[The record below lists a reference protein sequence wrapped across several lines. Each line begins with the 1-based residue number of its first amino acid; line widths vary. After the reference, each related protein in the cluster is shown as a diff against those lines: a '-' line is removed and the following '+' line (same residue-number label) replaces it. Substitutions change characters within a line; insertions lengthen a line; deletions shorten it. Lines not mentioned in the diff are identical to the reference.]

1 MTTKTETQEKE
12 IQLVQVPKIVH
23 RLQAVGA
30 RVTERLKELGVDTL
44 VATED
49 TVKSLKD
56 LRAELNKELTE
67 YEAQR
72 KWVKEGVLNPYNEF
86 EAIYKA
92 EIAEKYKTAIDT
104 LKTKIETVEA
114 KVKAEKR
121 NRIRLYF
128 DELCTAEGIDFIPFD
143 KAVPEVNL
151 STSEKKY
158 KEQCAEYVTKVQD
171 DLNLIRTEEH
181 QAEIL
186 AEYKKTLNSALAI
199 TTVRQRKE
207 AEKAEAERL
216 KIAENLRRQKHLI
229 DAGMVFDEFS
239 GAWLYKDEVFTTKT
253 FVNTATK
260 EEFAMRLA
268 ECQEKIREDKAN
280 NPQQGEMTFA
290 APVAAPSVAPAV
302 QKTEELVKAQFEVT
316 GTLTQLRQLGQ
327 YMRDNHITYINID

>member
-23 RLQAVGA
+23 RLQEVGA

-49 TVKSLKD
+49 TVKALKE

-92 EIAEKYKTAIDT
+92 EISEKYKGAIDT
-104 LKTKIETVEA
+104 LKTKIEVVEN

-121 NRIRLYF
+121 DRIKLYF
-128 DELCTAEGIDFIPFD
+128 DELCAAEGLDFVPFD

-158 KEQCAEYVTKVQD
+158 KEQVAEFITKVQD
-171 DLNLIRTEEH
+171 DLNLIRTEDY
-181 QAEIL
+181 QVEIL
-186 AEYKKTLNSALAI
+186 AEYKKSLNSALAI

-207 AEKAEAERL
+207 VEKAEADRL
-216 KIAENLRRQKHLI
+216 KTAEALRRTKEVI
-229 DAGMVFDEFS
+229 DAGMVLDEFT
-239 GAWLYKDEVFTTKT
+239 GTWLYKNEVLMTKN
-253 FVNTATK
+253 FVTTATK
-260 EEFAMRLA
+260 EEYALKLA
-268 ECQEKIREDKAN
+268 ECQEKIREDKVTNSA
-280 NPQQGEMTFA
+280 QGEMQFA
-290 APVAAPSVAPAV
+290 APVAAPEVK
-302 QKTEELVKAQFEVT
+302 KTEELVTAEFRVT
-316 GTLTQLRQLGQ
+316 GTMAQLRALGQ
-327 YMRDNHITYINID
+327 YMRDNKIIYINIE

>member
-23 RLQAVGA
+23 RLQEAGA
-30 RVTERLKELGVDTL
+30 RVTARLNELGVDTL

-49 TVKSLKD
+49 TVKALKE
-56 LRAELNKELTE
+56 LRAELNKELTD

-86 EAIYKA
+86 EALYKA
-92 EIAEKYKTAIDT
+92 EISEKYKGAIDT
-104 LKTKIETVEA
+104 LKTKIETVES

-121 NRIRLYF
+121 DRIKLYF
-128 DELCTAEGIDFIPFD
+128 DELCTAEGLDFVPFD

-158 KEQCAEYVTKVQD
+158 KEQCAEFITKVQD
-171 DLNLIRTEEH
+171 DLNLIRTEEF
-181 QAEIL
+181 QVEIL
-186 AEYKKTLNSALAI
+186 AEYKKSLNSALAI

-207 AEKAEAERL
+207 AEKAEADRL
-216 KIAENLRRQKHLI
+216 KIAETLRRQKELV

-239 GAWLYKDEVFTTKT
+239 GAWLYMDEVFTTKT

-260 EEFAMRLA
+260 EEFALRLA
-268 ECQEKIREDKAN
+268 ECKEKIREDKVAN
-280 NPQQGEMTFA
+280 PAQGEMQFA
-290 APVAAPSVAPAV
+290 APVAAPSVAPAA
-302 QKTEELVKAQFEVT
+302 QKAEQLVKASFEVT
-316 GTLTQLRQLGQ
+316 GTMTQLRALGQ
-327 YMRDNHITYINID
+327 YMRDNKIIYINIE

>member
-121 NRIRLYF
+121 DRIKLYF

-316 GTLTQLRQLGQ
+316 GTMTQLRALGQ

>member
-30 RVTERLKELGVDTL
+30 RVTARLAELGVDTL

-49 TVKSLKD
+49 TVKALKE
-56 LRAELNKELTE
+56 LRAELNKELTD
-67 YEAQR
+67 YESQR

-92 EIAEKYKTAIDT
+92 EISEKYKGAIDT
-104 LKTKIETVEA
+104 LKTKIEAVES

-121 NRIRLYF
+121 DRIKLYF
-128 DELCTAEGIDFIPFD
+128 DELCTAEGLDFIPFD

-151 STSEKKY
+151 STTEKKY
-158 KEQCAEYVTKVQD
+158 KEQVAEFVTKVQD

-186 AEYKKTLNSALAI
+186 VEYKKSLNSALAI
-199 TTVRQRKE
+199 TTVRQRK
-207 AEKAEAERL
+207 ADEKAEADRL
-216 KIAENLRRQKHLI
+216 AVAETLRRQKEVI
-229 DAGMVFDEFS
+229 DAGMGFDEFS
-239 GAWLYKDEVFTTKT
+239 KT
-253 FVNTATK
+253 FVYNDEIFLTKEFVTTATR

-268 ECQEKIREDKAN
+268 ECFEKIKADRAAST
-280 NPQQGEMTFA
+280 PQQEMQFA
-290 APVAAPSVAPAV
+290 APVAAPAV
-302 QKTEELVKAQFEVT
+302 KKTEELVKASFEVT
-316 GTLTQLRQLGQ
+316 GTLMQLRALGQ
-327 YMRDNHITYINID
+327 YMRSNNITYKNIE

>member
-121 NRIRLYF
+121 DRIKLYF

-171 DLNLIRTEEH
+171 DLNLIRTEDY
-181 QAEIL
+181 QVEIL

-199 TTVRQRKE
+199 TAVRQRKE

-316 GTLTQLRQLGQ
+316 GTMTQLRALGQ

>member
-12 IQLVQVPKIVH
+12 IQLVQAPKIVH
-23 RLQAVGA
+23 RLQEVGA
-30 RVTERLKELGVDTL
+30 RVTARLKELGVETL

-49 TVKSLKD
+49 TVKALKE
-56 LRAELNKELTE
+56 LRAELNKELTDF
-67 YEAQR
+67 EAQR

-104 LKTKIETVEA
+104 LKTKIETVES

-121 NRIRLYF
+121 DRIKLYF

-229 DAGMVFDEFS
+229 DAGMVFDEFL

-268 ECQEKIREDKAN
+268 ECIEKIREDRVAN
-280 NPQQGEMTFA
+280 PEQGEMQFA
-290 APVAAPSVAPAV
+290 APVAAPTVATSA
-302 QKTEELVKAQFEVT
+302 QKNEELVKAQFEVT
-316 GTLTQLRQLGQ
+316 GTMAQLRALGQ
-327 YMRDNHITYINID
+327 YMRDNKITYKNI

>member
-1 MTTKTETQEKE
+1 M
-12 IQLVQVPKIVH
+12 QVPKIVH

-121 NRIRLYF
+121 NRIKLYF
-128 DELCTAEGIDFIPFD
+128 DELCTAEGLDFVPFE

-158 KEQCAEYVTKVQD
+158 KEQCAEFVSKVQD

-181 QAEIL
+181 QVEIL
-186 AEYKKTLNSALAI
+186 AEYKKSLNSALAI

-216 KIAENLRRQKHLI
+216 KIAENLRRQKQLI
-229 DAGMVFDEFS
+229 DAGIVFDEFS

-260 EEFAMRLA
+260 EEFALHLA

-316 GTLTQLRQLGQ
+316 GTMTQLRALGQ
-327 YMRDNHITYINID
+327 YMRDNKIAYVNID

>member
-121 NRIRLYF
+121 NRIKLYF
-128 DELCTAEGIDFIPFD
+128 DELCAAEGIDFIPFD

-268 ECQEKIREDKAN
+268 ECQEKIREDKVSD
-280 NPQQGEMTFA
+280 PQQGEMTFA
-290 APVAAPSVAPAV
+290 APVAAPEVK
-302 QKTEELVKAQFEVT
+302 KTEELVTAEFRVT
-316 GTLTQLRQLGQ
+316 GTMAQLRALGQ

>member
-1 MTTKTETQEKE
+1 MSKTETQEKE

-86 EAIYKA
+86 EALYKA

-104 LKTKIETVEA
+104 LKTKIEVVEN

-121 NRIRLYF
+121 NRIKLYF
-128 DELCTAEGIDFIPFD
+128 DELCTAEGLDFVPFD

-158 KEQCAEYVTKVQD
+158 KEQCAEFVSKVQD

-216 KIAENLRRQKHLI
+216 KIAENLRRQKQLI

-260 EEFAMRLA
+260 EEFALRLA

-280 NPQQGEMTFA
+280 NPQQGEMQFA
-290 APVAAPSVAPAV
+290 APVAAPTVAPAV

-316 GTLTQLRQLGQ
+316 GTMTQLRALGQ
-327 YMRDNHITYINID
+327 YMRDNKIAYVNID

>member
-121 NRIRLYF
+121 NRIKLYF

-239 GAWLYKDEVFTTKT
+239 GAWLYRDEVFTTKT
-253 FVNTATK
+253 FVTTATK
-260 EEFAMRLA
+260 EEFALRLA
-268 ECQEKIREDKAN
+268 ECREKIREDKVSD
-280 NPQQGEMTFA
+280 PQQGEMTFA
-290 APVAAPSVAPAV
+290 APVAAPEVK
-302 QKTEELVKAQFEVT
+302 KTEELVTAEFRVT
-316 GTLTQLRQLGQ
+316 GTMAQLRALGQ

>member
-121 NRIRLYF
+121 NRIKLYF
-128 DELCTAEGIDFIPFD
+128 DELCTAEGLDFVPFE

-158 KEQCAEYVTKVQD
+158 KEQCAEFVSKVQD

-181 QAEIL
+181 QVEIL
-186 AEYKKTLNSALAI
+186 AEYKKSLNSALAI

-216 KIAENLRRQKHLI
+216 KIAENLRRQKQLI

-260 EEFAMRLA
+260 EEFALRLA
-268 ECQEKIREDKAN
+268 ECQEKIREDRVAN
-280 NPQQGEMTFA
+280 PAQGEMQFA
-290 APVAAPSVAPAV
+290 APVAAPTLNTAHKA
-302 QKTEELVKAQFEVT
+302 EELVKAQFEVT
-316 GTLTQLRQLGQ
+316 GTMAQLRALGQ
-327 YMRDNHITYINID
+327 YMRDNKITYINID

>member
-23 RLQAVGA
+23 RLQEVGA
-30 RVTERLKELGVDTL
+30 RVTARLAELGVETL

-49 TVKSLKD
+49 TVKALKD

-67 YEAQR
+67 FETQR

-86 EAIYKA
+86 ETIYKA
-92 EIAEKYKTAIDT
+92 EISEKYKGAIDT
-104 LKTKIETVEA
+104 LKTKIETVET

-121 NRIRLYF
+121 DRVKLYF
-128 DELCTAEGIDFIPFD
+128 DELCTAEGLDFVPFD

-158 KEQCAEYVTKVQD
+158 KEQCAEFITKVQD

-181 QAEIL
+181 QPEIL

-216 KIAENLRRQKHLI
+216 KIAETLRRQKEVI
-229 DAGMVFDEFS
+229 DAGMVFDEFT
-239 GAWLYKDEVFTTKT
+239 GTYIYKDEVMMTKS
-253 FVNTATK
+253 FVATATK
-260 EEFAMRLA
+260 EEYALKLA
-268 ECQEKIREDKAN
+268 ECQEKIREDRVAN
-280 NPQQGEMTFA
+280 PEQGEMTFA
-290 APVAAPSVAPAV
+290 APVAAPTVAPAA

-316 GTLTQLRQLGQ
+316 GTLMQLKALGQ
-327 YMRDNHITYINID
+327 YMRDNKITYKNI